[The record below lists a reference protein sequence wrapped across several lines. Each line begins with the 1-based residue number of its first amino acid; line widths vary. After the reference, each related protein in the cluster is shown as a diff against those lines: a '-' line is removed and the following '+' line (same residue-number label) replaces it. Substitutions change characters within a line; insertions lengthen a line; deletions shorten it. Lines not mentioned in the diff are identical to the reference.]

1 MYRQRAFIAM
11 SACTTLATVTPLDG
25 LQNMTPSSFYYNI
38 YTTLYTFVSC
48 GFIELTCL
56 KQHDS
61 RLSKWVSLII
71 NLLQKTN

>member
-1 MYRQRAFIAM
+1 MYRQRDFIAM
-11 SACTTLATVTPLDG
+11 SECTTLATVTPLDG

-38 YTTLYTFVSC
+38 YYTFVSC